1 MGRDGDIPVK
11 TEDRTITYFHSLSAA
26 GFVATA
32 ISFGPARMGFGL
44 FVPDFRSAF
53 SMSTSTVGFVS
64 SLGFTGFFIG
74 LLAAQWMLS
83 RQGPAAP
90 VLFGLAAASAGLATV
105 AMAPNVIVLAVGVF
119 LAASS
124 AGFAWTPFNDAVHR
138 KIEGADCAS
147 ALSEISSGTSVGIF
161 ATGLAALWM
170 VHAGISWRLCW
181 MIFAI
186 AALIGLACNY
196 AVLRQIDE
204 VAPAKRSAQKWTSLL
219 QTVAAPLFAI
229 AFVFGATSAIYI
241 AFAVDY
247 MAEVGGIPGLS
258 KDTTPALVFVVYGLF
273 GLTGLLTARLQYLI
287 GLPWLV
293 RSLMLAGALSLAVIA
308 ISPGSWVGL
317 IVSAGL
323 QGVHVM
329 GTSAVLALW
338 SERLF
343 PALPSFSFTAAL
355 LATAAG
361 NVLGPALAGVAST
374 AFGAPAMFLAAAS
387 LPAVTLI
394 ALVGRRTVAAI
405 RIVDY

>member
-1 MGRDGDIPVK
+1 
-11 TEDRTITYFHSLSAA
+11 
-26 GFVATA
+26 
-32 ISFGPARMGFGL
+32 MGFGL

-53 SMSTSTVGFVS
+53 SMSTSTVGLVS

-90 VLFGLAAASAGLATV
+90 VLSGLTAASAGLATV
-105 AMAPNVIVLAVGVF
+105 AMAPNVIVLAAGVF

-138 KIEGADCAS
+138 KIQDVDSPS

-161 ATGLAALWM
+161 GTGLAALWM
-170 VHAGISWRLCW
+170 NYAGISWRVGW
-181 MIFAI
+181 MVFAI
-186 AALIGLACNY
+186 AALVGLIGNF
-196 AVLRQIDE
+196 AVLRRIEKVSPDKQ
-204 VAPAKRSAQKWTSLL
+204 PHHKWTSLL
-219 QTVAAPLFAI
+219 QGVAIPLFAV

-241 AFAVDY
+241 AFAVDH
-247 MAEVGGIPGLS
+247 MADVGGIPGLS
-258 KDTTPALVFVVYGLF
+258 KDTTPALVFMFYGLF
-273 GLTGLLTARLQYLI
+273 GLTGLLTARLQVLI

-293 RSLMLAGALSLAVIA
+293 RLLMLAGALSLAVIA
-308 ISPGSWVGL
+308 ILPGSWVGL

-329 GTSAVLALW
+329 MTSAVLALW

-343 PALPSFSFTAAL
+343 PTLPSFSFTAAL

-361 NVLGPALAGVAST
+361 NVFGPSLAGLAST
-374 AFGAPAMFLAAAS
+374 AFGAPAMFLAAAT
-387 LPAVTLI
+387 LPAATLV
-394 ALVGRRTVAAI
+394 ALLGRRAATAI
-405 RIVDY
+405 GKVDS